1 MQQEMSFD
9 EQSTL
14 LKQRSEVITEEEDL
28 NPGDMSMADF
38 LMVDD
43 YDEEV
48 EPKVRNTATKTDS
61 AQK

>member
-48 EPKVRNTATKTDS
+48 EPKVRNTAAKTDS